1 MNISIQK
8 KNFFSTLIS
17 YDCIQRH
24 IVILLH
30 NSVQPKVG
38 FDFRPIA
45 VHLLI
50 HDDLTLLCENQFML
64 KGTQD
69 QAKLTIQYS
78 AKKLE

>member
-50 HDDLTLLCENQFML
+50 HDLTLLCESQFML
-64 KGTQD
+64 KGTQA
-69 QAKLTIQYS
+69 QAKLTIHYS

>member
-1 MNISIQK
+1 MKRLKKRKKQRNFEHYAIVLINNHEHYNPK
-8 KNFFSTLIS
+8 KNSFSTLIS

-50 HDDLTLLCENQFML
+50 HDLTFLCEM
-64 KGTQD
+64 
-69 QAKLTIQYS
+69 
-78 AKKLE
+78 